1 MDPFQRR
8 HRILCPEVEPVI
20 GAVRHRLDD
29 LLNER
34 IPEAFEEAWLLF
46 RVLYRLEAH
55 SPGRPRYPEAS
66 WEAVE
71 GYLGQS

>member
-8 HRILCPEVEPVI
+8 HRILGPEVKPVI
-20 GAVRHRLDD
+20 GAVRHRLHD

-34 IPEAFEEAWLLF
+34 KPEAFEEAWLLF
-46 RVLYRLEAH
+46 RVLYRLKAH
-55 SPGRPRYPEAS
+55 SPGRPDYPEAS

-71 GYLGQS
+71 DYLGQS